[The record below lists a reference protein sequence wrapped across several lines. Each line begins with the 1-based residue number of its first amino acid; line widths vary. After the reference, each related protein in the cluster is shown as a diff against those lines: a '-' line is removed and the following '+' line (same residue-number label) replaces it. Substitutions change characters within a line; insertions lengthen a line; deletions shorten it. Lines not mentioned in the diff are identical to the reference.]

1 MTKTVLKVE
10 GMSCAM
16 CSGGV
21 TASLL
26 RVKGVTDAK
35 VDLKKGTAE
44 VIHEGVSDDIL
55 IRAVVDAGYKAKV
68 KSGLF

>member
-1 MTKTVLKVE
+1 MAKTVLKVD
-10 GMSCAM
+10 GMSCGM
-16 CSGGV
+16 CSNGV
-21 TASLL
+21 GAALL

-44 VIHEGVSDDIL
+44 VTHDGVKDEDL
-55 IRAVVDAGYKAKV
+55 IRAVVDAGYRAKV